1 MKRTI
6 LLIEDDEMIA
16 TMLLTAIRSW
26 GYEALHASGSQE
38 ALRIANGCQ
47 NGIFMAI
54 CDVVLRDG
62 NGSAVAA
69 GVRARCPESLTLFT
83 SGYPLDMLLD
93 RGLLTA
99 ETLSSTGAEY
109 LQKPFLPRDLRAI
122 VDGATRSFAGTRA
135 FSAGVSR

>member
-16 TMLLTAIRSW
+16 TMLSAAIRSW

-38 ALRIANGCQ
+38 ALKIANGCQ
-47 NGIFMAI
+47 DGIFLAI

-62 NGSAVAA
+62 NGPAVAA
-69 GVRARCPESLTLFT
+69 GVRTRCPKSLTLFT
-83 SGYPLDMLLD
+83 SGYPLDILME

-122 VDGATRSFAGTRA
+122 VDGAMRSIDETKV
-135 FSAGVSR
+135 FSAGVSQ